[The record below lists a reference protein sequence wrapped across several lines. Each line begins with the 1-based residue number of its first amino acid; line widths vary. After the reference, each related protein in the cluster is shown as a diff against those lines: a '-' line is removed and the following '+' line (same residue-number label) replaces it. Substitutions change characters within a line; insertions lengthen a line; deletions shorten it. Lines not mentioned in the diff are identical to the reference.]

1 MKLKIIFLLFISFLN
16 FSCSNTK
23 SFHNQKIKKLTEI
36 ESLKKYG
43 ENISLAEALKIG
55 KERNLTLKI
64 KTLERE
70 ISTLDKNISFGNFLP
85 SINLV
90 GNYSQLDNDI
100 NIDFDISEL
109 TSSLGNAFSAIG
121 ESAIASNLN
130 SQTTMSSTLIEKSS
144 YTYGINAQIPI
155 FVPSYWYL
163 YSAKKNGEDM
173 SKLVESL
180 AKKLIELQI
189 TSQYFYILTLE
200 SQEIYLKNEV
210 KSIEETTKRAKI
222 SLEVESIMPWEY
234 KKALV
239 LLKTK
244 KYNLKENKRNLKIA
258 KMNLLKSL
266 DLNPLD
272 NITLESYNFK
282 QEPFP
287 DLEECILNSL
297 TNNETLKISN
307 LNVDVSQNAKKI
319 AISNFLPKIILGGG
333 YVNNS
338 NKILSDPSFLNVNV
352 SGVISLFNGFKNIN
366 EYKKAIRKE
375 KIANLNL
382 EKEFM
387 KTIIETA
394 NAYYNLKKIDEL
406 LEISKLNLNAEK
418 EKLKQS
424 KAELSVGI
432 ISEDKYFNS
441 LASYNQSLT
450 AVKNL
455 EFNYNLSL
463 SSLNITM
470 GKSPID
476 KGE

>member
-1 MKLKIIFLLFISFLN
+1 MKSKIIFLLFVSFLN

-23 SFHNQKIKKLTEI
+23 SFHNQKTKKLTEV

-43 ENISLAEALKIG
+43 ESISLAEALKIG
-55 KERNLTLKI
+55 EERNLTLKI
-64 KTLERE
+64 KTLQRE
-70 ISTLDKNISFGNFLP
+70 VATLNKNISFGNFLP

-90 GNYSQLDNDI
+90 GNYSQFNNDI

-109 TSSLGNAFSAIG
+109 TSSFGNSFSK
-121 ESAIASNLN
+121 
-130 SQTTMSSTLIEKSS
+130 TTMSSTLIEKSS
-144 YTYGINAQIPI
+144 YTYGVNAQIPI

-180 AKKLIELQI
+180 SKKLIELQI
-189 TSQYFYILTLE
+189 TSQYFYILTLQ
-200 SQEIYLKNEV
+200 SQEIYLKNEI
-210 KSIEETTKRAKI
+210 KSIEETVKRAKI

-282 QEPFP
+282 QKPFP

-307 LNVDVSQNAKKI
+307 LNVDISQNAKKI

-338 NKILSDPSFLNVNV
+338 NKILSDPSFLNINV
-352 SGVISLFNGFKNIN
+352 SGVISLFNGFKNVN

-470 GKSPID
+470 GKSPVD

>member
-1 MKLKIIFLLFISFLN
+1 MKLKIIFLLFVSFLN

-23 SFHNQKIKKLTEI
+23 SFHNQKIKKLTEV

-43 ENISLAEALKIG
+43 ESISLAEALKIG
-55 KERNLTLKI
+55 EERNLTLKI
-64 KTLERE
+64 KTLQRE
-70 ISTLDKNISFGNFLP
+70 VATLDKNISFGNFLP

-100 NIDFDISEL
+100 NIDFDVSEL
-109 TSSLGNAFSAIG
+109 TTSLGNAFSAIG
-121 ESAIASNLN
+121 ESAIA

-144 YTYGINAQIPI
+144 YTYGVNAQIPI

-180 AKKLIELQI
+180 SKKLIELQI
-189 TSQYFYILTLE
+189 TSQYFYILTLQ
-200 SQEIYLKNEV
+200 SQEIYLKNEI

-266 DLNPLD
+266 DLNPID

-282 QEPFP
+282 QKPFP

-297 TNNETLKISN
+297 TNNEALKISN
-307 LNVDVSQNAKKI
+307 LNVDVSQNVKKI

-366 EYKKAIRKE
+366 EYKKAVKKE

-406 LEISKLNLNAEK
+406 LAISKLNLNAEK

-432 ISEDKYFNS
+432 IGEDKYFNS

>member
-1 MKLKIIFLLFISFLN
+1 MKSKIIFLLFVSFLN

-23 SFHNQKIKKLTEI
+23 SFHNQKTKKLTEV

-43 ENISLAEALKIG
+43 ESISLAEALKIG
-55 KERNLTLKI
+55 EERNLTLKI
-64 KTLERE
+64 KTLQRE
-70 ISTLDKNISFGNFLP
+70 VATLNKNISFGNFLP

-90 GNYSQLDNDI
+90 GNYSQFNNDI

-109 TSSLGNAFSAIG
+109 TSSFGNSFSK
-121 ESAIASNLN
+121 
-130 SQTTMSSTLIEKSS
+130 TTMSSTLIEKSS
-144 YTYGINAQIPI
+144 YTYGVNAQIPI

-180 AKKLIELQI
+180 SKKLIELQI
-189 TSQYFYILTLE
+189 TSQYFYILTLQ
-200 SQEIYLKNEV
+200 SQEIYLKNEI
-210 KSIEETTKRAKI
+210 KSIEETVKRAKI

-282 QEPFP
+282 RKPFP

-307 LNVDVSQNAKKI
+307 LNVDISQNAKKI

-338 NKILSDPSFLNVNV
+338 NKILSDPSFLNINV
-352 SGVISLFNGFKNIN
+352 SGVISLFNGFKNVN

>member
-1 MKLKIIFLLFISFLN
+1 MKLKIIFLLFVSFLN

-23 SFHNQKIKKLTEI
+23 SFHNQKIKKLTEV

-43 ENISLAEALKIG
+43 ESISLAEALKIG
-55 KERNLTLKI
+55 EERNLTLKI
-64 KTLERE
+64 KTLQRE
-70 ISTLDKNISFGNFLP
+70 VATLDKNISFGNFLP

-100 NIDFDISEL
+100 NIDFDVSEL
-109 TSSLGNAFSAIG
+109 TTSLGNAFSAIG
-121 ESAIASNLN
+121 ESAIA

-144 YTYGINAQIPI
+144 YTYGVNAQIPI

-180 AKKLIELQI
+180 SKKLIELQI
-189 TSQYFYILTLE
+189 TSQYFYILTLQ
-200 SQEIYLKNEV
+200 SQEIYLKNEI
-210 KSIEETTKRAKI
+210 KSIEETTKRSKI

-266 DLNPLD
+266 DLNPID

-282 QEPFP
+282 QKPFP

-297 TNNETLKISN
+297 TNNEALKISN

-366 EYKKAIRKE
+366 EYKKAVKKE

-406 LEISKLNLNAEK
+406 LAISKLNLNAEK

-432 ISEDKYFNS
+432 IGEDKYFNS

>member
-1 MKLKIIFLLFISFLN
+1 MKSKIIFLLFVSFLN

-23 SFHNQKIKKLTEI
+23 SFHNQKTKKLTEV

-43 ENISLAEALKIG
+43 ESISLAEALKIG
-55 KERNLTLKI
+55 EERNLTLKI
-64 KTLERE
+64 KTLQRE
-70 ISTLDKNISFGNFLP
+70 VATLNKNISFGNFLP

-90 GNYSQLDNDI
+90 GNYSQFNNDI

-109 TSSLGNAFSAIG
+109 TSSFGNSFSK
-121 ESAIASNLN
+121 
-130 SQTTMSSTLIEKSS
+130 TTMSSTLIEKSS
-144 YTYGINAQIPI
+144 YTYGVNAQIPI

-180 AKKLIELQI
+180 SKKLIELQI
-189 TSQYFYILTLE
+189 TSQYFYILTLQ
-200 SQEIYLKNEV
+200 SQEIYLKNEI
-210 KSIEETTKRAKI
+210 KSIEETVKRAKI

-234 KKALV
+234 KKVLV

-307 LNVDVSQNAKKI
+307 LNVDISQNAKKI

-338 NKILSDPSFLNVNV
+338 NQILSDPSFLNANV

-382 EKEFM
+382 EKE
-387 KTIIETA
+387 
-394 NAYYNLKKIDEL
+394 
-406 LEISKLNLNAEK
+406 
-418 EKLKQS
+418 
-424 KAELSVGI
+424 
-432 ISEDKYFNS
+432 
-441 LASYNQSLT
+441 
-450 AVKNL
+450 
-455 EFNYNLSL
+455 
-463 SSLNITM
+463 
-470 GKSPID
+470 
-476 KGE
+476 